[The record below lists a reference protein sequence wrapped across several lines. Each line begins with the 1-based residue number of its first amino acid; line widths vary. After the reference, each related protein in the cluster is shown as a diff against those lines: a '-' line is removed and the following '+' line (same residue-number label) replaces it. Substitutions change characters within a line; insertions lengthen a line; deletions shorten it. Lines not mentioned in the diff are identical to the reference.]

1 MVVPGLDSG
10 IRSHVSNALKARLF
24 GDVRF
29 HVFTLLPG
37 LGQISKELGWFVA
50 NGSSDCLTVTA

>member
-10 IRSHVSNALKARLF
+10 IRSHVSNALKARLSR
-24 GDVRF
+24 DVRF

-37 LGQISKELGWFVA
+37 LGQISRELGWSLA
-50 NGSSDCLTVTA
+50 NVSSDWLTVTA